1 MGGIEVNEAW
11 LAVSAV
17 AGLVVAIVAVWRIV
31 VRATGSL
38 RDEVKEEIRILREND
53 LRHLDEGI
61 EGLDARMSRVEERMV
76 GRLTESEERVT
87 ESLGQVHARLSR
99 SEERMTESLLQLSER
114 MAQSEERMMG
124 RLTESEE
131 RMMGRLTESE
141 ERMMESLA
149 QVHERLGRSEE
160 RMTESLAQVHERLT
174 ESEERMMGR
183 LTQSEERMMAR
194 LSRSEER
201 NATSFLEIR
210 TDLKD
215 TRTELLEAIRAVSV
229 APEAGALV

>member
-1 MGGIEVNEAW
+1 MEASEWEGSSERAW

-99 SEERMTESLLQLSER
+99 SEETDDRVARPAER
-114 MAQSEERMMG
+114 AHGPVG
-124 RLTESEE
+124 R
-131 RMMGRLTESE
+131 
-141 ERMMESLA
+141 
-149 QVHERLGRSEE
+149 
-160 RMTESLAQVHERLT
+160 
-174 ESEERMMGR
+174 
-183 LTQSEERMMAR
+183 
-194 LSRSEER
+194 
-201 NATSFLEIR
+201 
-210 TDLKD
+210 
-215 TRTELLEAIRAVSV
+215 
-229 APEAGALV
+229 AG

>member
-87 ESLGQVHARLSR
+87 ESLGQVH
-99 SEERMTESLLQLSER
+99 
-114 MAQSEERMMG
+114 
-124 RLTESEE
+124 
-131 RMMGRLTESE
+131 
-141 ERMMESLA
+141 
-149 QVHERLGRSEE
+149 ERLGRSEE

-174 ESEERMMGR
+174 DSEERMMGR
-183 LTQSEERMMAR
+183 MTQSEERMMAR
-194 LSRSEER
+194 LNRSEER
-201 NATSFLEIR
+201 NATSFREIK

-215 TRTELLEAIRAVSV
+215 TRTELLEAIRAVS
-229 APEAGALV
+229 ATPEAGALVSAP

>member
-1 MGGIEVNEAW
+1 MNEVW

-31 VRATGSL
+31 VRATRSL

-53 LRHLDEGI
+53 LRHLVEGI

-87 ESLGQVHARLSR
+87 ESLGQVHERLSR
-99 SEERMTESLLQLSER
+99 SEERMTESLGQVHERLSR
-114 MAQSEERMMG
+114 SEERM
-124 RLTESEE
+124 TESL
-131 RMMGRLTESE
+131 G
-141 ERMMESLA
+141 

-160 RMTESLAQVHERLT
+160 RMTESLAQVHERMTESEERMTASLAQVHERLT
-174 ESEERMMGR
+174 DSEERMMGR
-183 LTQSEERMMAR
+183 MTQSEERVMAR
-194 LSRSEER
+194 LNRSEER
-201 NATSFLEIR
+201 NATSFRELK

-215 TRTELLEAIRAVSV
+215 TRTELLEAIRAVS
-229 APEAGALV
+229 ATPEAGALVSAP

>member
-1 MGGIEVNEAW
+1 MAPRLCSALLLGRIALLFTSRRALPARRLTALGARAAFSTDCW

-31 VRATGSL
+31 VRATRSL

-76 GRLTESEERVT
+76 GRLTESEVRVT

-114 MAQSEERMMG
+114 M
-124 RLTESEE
+124 TESEE
-131 RMMGRLTESE
+131 RMT
-141 ERMMESLA
+141 A
-149 QVHERLGRSEE
+149 
-160 RMTESLAQVHERLT
+160 SLAQVHERLT
-174 ESEERMMGR
+174 
-183 LTQSEERMMAR
+183 QSEERVMAR
-194 LSRSEER
+194 LNRSEER
-201 NATSFLEIR
+201 NATSFREIR

-215 TRTELLEAIRAVSV
+215 TRTELLEAIRALSE
-229 APEAGALV
+229 APEAGALVSAP